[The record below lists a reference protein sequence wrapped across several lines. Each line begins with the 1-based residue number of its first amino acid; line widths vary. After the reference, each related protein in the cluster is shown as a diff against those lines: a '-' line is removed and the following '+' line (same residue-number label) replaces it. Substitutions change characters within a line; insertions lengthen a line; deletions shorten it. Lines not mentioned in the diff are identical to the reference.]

1 MFTNNKTSYNMIN
14 ISNKSISYRRACVSG
29 SINVGKEVFFLIKNK
44 KIEKGDPLVLAEIAG
59 ITAAKNTSNIILLCH
74 QINIENVF
82 LNIQMDEKAY
92 SINIYCIV
100 IAHSKTGVEME
111 AMCGVYAGLLTIY
124 DLTKKFNPFIKI
136 NDIKLL
142 FKDGGEN
149 GLILGSINNIP
160 LHLQKFFFDEKTFF
174 DNIKIVIITISDRA
188 SKGNYEDQSGQII
201 IDFFK
206 LKKAIIIKKIII
218 PDDEF
223 IIKNVCIN
231 IENKYNPSIII
242 TTGGTGIDKKD
253 LTNKVLSKI
262 CNKAIPGM
270 SEFLRLSGSNN
281 TITSWLSSSFVGIYK
296 KSLIICLPGNP
307 SAVFESLNCIQDL
320 ILKIINTYK

>member
-160 LHLQKFFFDEKTFF
+160 LHLQKFF
-174 DNIKIVIITISDRA
+174 
-188 SKGNYEDQSGQII
+188 
-201 IDFFK
+201 
-206 LKKAIIIKKIII
+206 LMKKH
-218 PDDEF
+218 F
-223 IIKNVCIN
+223 
-231 IENKYNPSIII
+231 
-242 TTGGTGIDKKD
+242 
-253 LTNKVLSKI
+253 
-262 CNKAIPGM
+262 
-270 SEFLRLSGSNN
+270 
-281 TITSWLSSSFVGIYK
+281 
-296 KSLIICLPGNP
+296 LII
-307 SAVFESLNCIQDL
+307 
-320 ILKIINTYK
+320 LKLL